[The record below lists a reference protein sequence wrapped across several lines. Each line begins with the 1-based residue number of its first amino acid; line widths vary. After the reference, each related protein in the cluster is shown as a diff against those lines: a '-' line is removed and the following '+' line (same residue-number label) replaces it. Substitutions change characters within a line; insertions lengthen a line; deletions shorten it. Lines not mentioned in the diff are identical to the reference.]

1 MSAAKTGLT
10 QDSGSLFSPSLH
22 RRAASFFCC
31 YDYGALLLSNCR
43 LAESSEELPGNPRLP
58 GLGADVDSPL
68 CRKSR

>member
-10 QDSGSLFSPSLH
+10 GFRISFSPVSSSQGCLSL
-22 RRAASFFCC
+22 CC
-31 YDYGALLLSNCR
+31 HDYGALLLSNCR